1 MAVPKQ
7 KTSKQRSN
15 TRFSNNSKAKMPTLI
30 ECPHCHE
37 YTKPHQVC
45 AKCGYYD
52 GKLVV
57 DHTAP
62 AKDAE

>member
-1 MAVPKQ
+1 MAVPKH
-7 KTSKQRSN
+7 KTSKQRAN
-15 TRFSNNSKAKMPTLI
+15 TRFSNNSKAKMPTLV

-37 YTKPHQVC
+37 LTRPHAVC

-57 DHTAP
+57 DHSKAVS
-62 AKDAE
+62 DAE